1 MPKDPHL
8 DNPSIKLLETLR
20 KRDRLQSP
28 VERETD
34 SFVEESE
41 TMIET
46 EMIEKEVVII
56 PEDPFDDLEDAA
68 DEILEKAPPQ
78 DNIVEDKP
86 ARILSSDVEESKI
99 QTQFLNLSKA
109 KEETFISKAIGYFR
123 RWLKG
128 EQNVIGID
136 INGNFIK
143 IVRISN
149 RFRGKVLSHYVAC
162 EIIGESGT
170 KTGKDISN
178 IIGKIMSEKKLKNNK
193 VVLSISGPQTAIK
206 NIVLPKLSKKEIVQA
221 IIWQAK
227 KNIPFP
233 IENSQYDYIIHE
245 DENKKSET
253 SPITLFAAEN
263 KHLEGSIAAI
273 EKSGIKISKVTAA
286 PFALL
291 DILKQNGMD
300 DGESTFVITDIGWD
314 KMSITFVSAGMIQFI
329 REVPVGVEEL
339 IEGLQGSITFR
350 GKTAVVSELMAKR
363 LIDKYGIPLE
373 LVDSY
378 IDEDKEINSISQQM
392 SGSVDRIVEEVLRS
406 LNYFKKK
413 FPEIEEPDI
422 LYISGQGADLYNM
435 GMLLKRTTKK
445 RIERINPLLGIEI
458 DEEAVSPVMFTKI
471 ASSLSV
477 AAGMAR
483 NFFDG
488 PNLAPKEAREDIS
501 FGVAKRLF
509 AISTVILTI
518 MLSSF
523 TCSVKRD
530 VDAKKRL
537 ALSKETELASLSPIQ
552 QQFLT
557 SSKEIGALRGL
568 VQIMDKEKKK
578 AEWLRSQLKV
588 LSALS
593 PSEMMLSHVDIRTG
607 VTLADQD
614 KGVPF
619 VQITGAIYADDFF
632 SRQIIKDYHDSLL
645 GTNLYSN
652 VEIIESNFA
661 GNGSSRAMFFVI
673 NCFL

>member
-1 MPKDPHL
+1 MSNDPHL

-20 KRDRLQSP
+20 KRDKLQSP
-28 VERETD
+28 VGREAA

-41 TMIET
+41 ALIE
-46 EMIEKEVVII
+46 EELLGSKVVTV
-56 PEDPFDDLEDAA
+56 PADPFDDLEDAA
-68 DEILEKAPPQ
+68 NELEEKVP
-78 DNIVEDKP
+78 
-86 ARILSSDVEESKI
+86 VEESSTEEKPVQTTSSELEETKI
-99 QTQFLNLSKA
+99 QTQFMNRSTVKKEAFLNRAVS
-109 KEETFISKAIGYFR
+109 YFK

-136 INGNFIK
+136 ISGNFIK
-143 IVRISN
+143 IIRISN
-149 RFRGKVLSHYVAC
+149 RMKGRVLTHCVAC
-162 EIIGESGT
+162 EIIGESGM
-170 KTGKDISN
+170 KSSKDVANVIRE
-178 IIGKIMSEKKLKNNK
+178 IMAEKKFKNNS
-193 VVLSISGPQTAIK
+193 VVLSVSGPHTAIK
-206 NIVLPKLSKKEIVQA
+206 QIVLPKLNKKEIIQA
-221 IIWQAK
+221 IQWQAK
-227 KNIPFP
+227 KNLPFP
-233 IENSQYDYIIHE
+233 LESSQFDYIVHE
-245 DENKKSET
+245 NENDKSEA

-263 KHLEGSIAAI
+263 KYLDGTLALF

-291 DILKQNGMD
+291 DILKQNGME
-300 DGESTFVITDIGWD
+300 DGESTFVIIDIGWD

-339 IEGLQGSITFR
+339 VEGLQGSITFR
-350 GKTAVVSELMAKR
+350 GKTANVSEIMAKR

-373 LVDSY
+373 LIDSY

-413 FPEIEEPDI
+413 FPEIDEPDI
-422 LYISGQGADLYNM
+422 LYISGHGADLYNM
-435 GMLLKRTTKK
+435 GLLLKRTTNK

-458 DEEAVSPVMFTKI
+458 DEDSVPPIMLNKI

-483 NFFDG
+483 NFFEG
-488 PNLAPKEAREDIS
+488 PNIAPAAAKDDIS

-509 AISTVILTI
+509 AISAIILSI
-518 MLSSF
+518 ALSSF
-523 TCSVKRD
+523 TFSVKWEL
-530 VDAKKRL
+530 DAKKQK
-537 ALSKETELASLSPIQ
+537 ALSKETDLASLSPIQ

-568 VQIMDKEKKK
+568 VQIMDKEEKK
-578 AEWLRSQLKV
+578 AEWLRSQLRV

-593 PSEMMLSHVDIRTG
+593 PPEMMLSHVDIRTT
-607 VTLADQD
+607 VSQADQN

-619 VQITGAIYADDFF
+619 VQLTGAIFADDFF
-632 SRQIIKDYHDSLL
+632 SRQIIKDFHDSLL
-645 GTNLYSN
+645 GTNLYAN
-652 VEIIESNFA
+652 VEIIESNLA
-661 GNGSSRAMFFVI
+661 GSGGSRAMFFVI

>member
-1 MPKDPHL
+1 MSNDPHL
-8 DNPSIKLLETLR
+8 DNPSVKLLETLR

-28 VERETD
+28 VERETA

-41 TMIET
+41 TLV
-46 EMIEKEVVII
+46 EMEMVEEEIVNI
-56 PEDPFDDLEDAA
+56 PGDPFDDLEDAA
-68 DEILEKAPPQ
+68 NEPIESAPAQDDYVEEKPVK
-78 DNIVEDKP
+78 IV
-86 ARILSSDVEESKI
+86 SSQIEESKI
-99 QTQFLNLSKA
+99 QSQFLNASAA
-109 KEETFISKAIGYFR
+109 KKESFFGKAIGYFV

-136 INGNFIK
+136 ISGNFIK

-149 RFRGKVLSHYVAC
+149 QFKGKVLSHFVAC
-162 EIIGESGT
+162 EIIGESGA
-170 KTGKDISN
+170 KGSKEISN
-178 IIGKIMSEKKLKNNK
+178 IISKILSEKKFKNNK
-193 VVLSISGPQTAIK
+193 IVLSVSGPHTAIK
-206 NIVLPKLSKKEIVQA
+206 KIVLPKLSKKEIIQA
-221 IIWQAK
+221 IAWQAK

-233 IENSQYDYIIHE
+233 LENSQYDYIVHE
-245 DENKKSET
+245 KGNEKSET
-253 SPITLFAAEN
+253 SLITLFAAEN
-263 KHLEGSIAAI
+263 KYLERSIAVI

-286 PFALL
+286 PFAIL
-291 DILKQNGMD
+291 DILKHNGKD
-300 DGESTFVITDIGWD
+300 DGESTFVIIDIGWD

-339 IEGLQGSITFR
+339 VEGLQGSITFR

-373 LVDSY
+373 LIDSY
-378 IDEDKEINSISQQM
+378 TDEDKEINSISQQM

-406 LNYFKKK
+406 INYFKKK

-435 GMLLKRTTKK
+435 GLLLRKVTKK

-458 DEEAVSPVMFTKI
+458 DEDSVLPIMFTKI

-488 PNLAPKEAREDIS
+488 PNIAPEDAKDDIS

-509 AISTVILTI
+509 TISTIILTI
-518 MLSSF
+518 ILSAF
-523 TCSVKRD
+523 TFSVKRELD
-530 VDAKKRL
+530 GKKYE

-552 QQFLT
+552 QQFLS
-557 SSKEIGALRGL
+557 SSKEIGALQGL
-568 VQIMDKEKKK
+568 VRIMDKEKKK
-578 AEWLRSQLKV
+578 TEWLRSQLKV

-593 PSEMMLSHVDIRTG
+593 PSEMMLSHVDIRTS
-607 VTLADQD
+607 VSQADQN

-619 VQITGAIYADDFF
+619 VQLTGAIFADDFF
-632 SRQIIKDYHDSLL
+632 SRQIIKDFHDSLL
-645 GTNLYSN
+645 GTNLYAN
-652 VEIIESNFA
+652 VEIIESNFS
-661 GNGSSRAMFFVI
+661 GTGSARAMFFVI